1 MEEKVYMDIK
11 RNLSDFTEELHNN
24 LSYFFEEQ
32 TPPQVEEVTDRM
44 NASFTLNRQTMAE
57 SIVSS
62 LLDSFKLKQLA
73 GFKSNDGTEVHYVL
87 YSERTCN
94 KMYVVHI
101 DSFEYGLIEQISVS
115 FFESIEKMYDYL
127 ARILNYVEGY
137 RGVILESMTR
147 TKFKV
152 DFYK

>member
-44 NASFTLNRQTMAE
+44 NASFTLNRQTMVE
-57 SIVSS
+57 SIVSA

-94 KMYVVHI
+94 KML
-101 DSFEYGLIEQISVS
+101 FTLI
-115 FFESIEKMYDYL
+115 L
-127 ARILNYVEGY
+127 LNMV
-137 RGVILESMTR
+137 
-147 TKFKV
+147 
-152 DFYK
+152 

>member
-1 MEEKVYMDIK
+1 MENKVYMDTK
-11 RNLSDFTEELHNN
+11 RNLSDFTKELHTN

-32 TPPQVEEVTDRM
+32 IPPQTESFADRM
-44 NASFTLNRQTMAE
+44 NASFTLNKQTMAE
-57 SIVSS
+57 PIVNS
-62 LLDSFKLKQLA
+62 LLGSFKLKQLA
-73 GFKSNDGTEVHYVL
+73 GFKSNDGSEIHYIL

-94 KMYVVHI
+94 KMYVIHI

-127 ARILNYVEGY
+127 SRILDYVEGY
-137 RGVILESMTR
+137 RGIVIDAMTR

>member
-1 MEEKVYMDIK
+1 MQQDVI
-11 RNLSDFTEELHNN
+11 
-24 LSYFFEEQ
+24 
-32 TPPQVEEVTDRM
+32 
-44 NASFTLNRQTMAE
+44 
-57 SIVSS
+57 
-62 LLDSFKLKQLA
+62 
-73 GFKSNDGTEVHYVL
+73 
-87 YSERTCN
+87 
-94 KMYVVHI
+94 HI